1 MKFPR
6 EVWFGSHLSTDG
18 QSPRIVVW
26 NKEEYAELVKLNNG
40 RRNCYTNVYNYE
52 QFTDKIDTWGRTT
65 GVPIQRTVIL
75 DRIFLDFDAHDTQ
88 LEQAK
93 IDTLD
98 CARVLLDSNI
108 LFDIIFSGRGFHIHV
123 YGERANDIRQIQ
135 SWFRQWD
142 YETLDDCGVQI
153 GRHRRIVNTMNMAS
167 QLYCTALTIEQ
178 LENFTIDMAKSRN
191 TTRKTYG
198 EKLVNWPHVELLSVA
213 PKEIAE
219 VRKLGK
225 LPVIPCLYN
234 AVMVQ
239 NPSHAARVYLISWW
253 RTLLG
258 GGSTTAKIAI
268 EDQPMV
274 ISEIMNELKS
284 IKGLGQTIWL
294 DWNETLTRKYVT
306 GIVKKGYNA
315 PSCSDILIPEGYCI
329 GKCWR
334 FPE

>member
-108 LFDIIFSGRGFHIHV
+108 LFDIIF
-123 YGERANDIRQIQ
+123 
-135 SWFRQWD
+135 
-142 YETLDDCGVQI
+142 
-153 GRHRRIVNTMNMAS
+153 
-167 QLYCTALTIEQ
+167 
-178 LENFTIDMAKSRN
+178 
-191 TTRKTYG
+191 
-198 EKLVNWPHVELLSVA
+198 
-213 PKEIAE
+213 
-219 VRKLGK
+219 
-225 LPVIPCLYN
+225 
-234 AVMVQ
+234 
-239 NPSHAARVYLISWW
+239 
-253 RTLLG
+253 
-258 GGSTTAKIAI
+258 AI
-268 EDQPMV
+268 
-274 ISEIMNELKS
+274 
-284 IKGLGQTIWL
+284 
-294 DWNETLTRKYVT
+294 
-306 GIVKKGYNA
+306 
-315 PSCSDILIPEGYCI
+315 
-329 GKCWR
+329 
-334 FPE
+334 